1 MSLTRHWRILIAL
14 SAALVAVAF
23 AAPRLMR
30 APDIRENRVLADL
43 PAPPAGLGDLDR
55 YRKGLD
61 AYVADRFPARPHLI
75 ALANLIR
82 LRLGASGSERVIV
95 GRQGWLFYD
104 DGTHLGVAR
113 GRPALTR
120 EEARA
125 WLEGLAGRTE
135 ALKTRGIAYVVISA
149 PLKETIYPQ
158 YAPAWFEGPSDA
170 RAAVRLSGWAG
181 TSGAGEALYLHEAL
195 AQPTRWGLKTFSRHD
210 THWTGIGAHLGYM
223 ALMGRLNAL
232 GLTDP
237 PRPLERFEE
246 VSPAVPPR
254 DLALMIG
261 VASFVAADYP
271 EFMPPA
277 AEPALRTT
285 YLTGRTDW
293 TAPRVMDTGMAG
305 KPVAL
310 ITGDSFSNAMMP
322 FLYGHFSRLIFAH
335 NQDGTWREDLIDR
348 FKPDVVILE
357 VVESGLPAV
366 MLPAPPASAE
376 ARARI
381 ERAMM
386 RLPPAP
392 RRVGPVVAHNVVGSD
407 GGDRLKGGPA
417 ADFVYGRAG
426 EDEIDAGAGDD
437 HVQGGRG
444 ADRIDG
450 GPGADWLSG
459 DLDDDLLTGGPG
471 ADVFRLGA
479 GGGGDRITDFNAEEG
494 DRVELD
500 PGVAWRVEQAGPDAV
515 VIGGAGERIVLQG
528 VRAET
533 LGADTIFTQ

>member
-1 MSLTRHWRILIAL
+1 MSLTRHWRILTAL
-14 SAALVAVAF
+14 SAALVVGAF
-23 AAPRLMR
+23 AAPRFLP
-30 APDIRENRVLADL
+30 APDIQENRVLAE
-43 PAPPAGLGDLDR
+43 PPPPPAGLGDLDG

-104 DGTHLGVAR
+104 DGSHLGVAR

-120 EEARA
+120 GEARA

-135 ALKTRGIAYVVISA
+135 ALKARGIAYVVISP
-149 PLKETIYPQ
+149 PLKETLYPQ
-158 YAPAWFEGPSDA
+158 YAPAWFEGPSDG
-170 RAAVRLSGWAG
+170 RAAVRLSGWAR
-181 TSGAGEALYLHEAL
+181 TSGAGEALYLQEAL
-195 AQPTRWGLKTFSRHD
+195 AQPTHWGLKSFSRHD
-210 THWTGIGAHLGYM
+210 THWTGIGAHLGYV
-223 ALMGRLNAL
+223 ALMDRLNAL

-246 VSPAVPPR
+246 VSAAAPPR

-261 VASFVAADYP
+261 VASFVAVDYP
-271 EFMPPA
+271 EFVDPA
-277 AEPALRTT
+277 TEPAMRTT

-293 TAPRVMDTGMAG
+293 TAPRVIDTGLTG
-305 KPVAL
+305 KPIAL
-310 ITGDSFSNAMMP
+310 ITGDSFSNALMP
-322 FLYGHFSRLIFAH
+322 FLYGHFSRLIFDH

-357 VVESGLPAV
+357 VVESGLAAS
-366 MLPAPPASAE
+366 MAPAPPASAL

-392 RRVGPVVAHNVVGSD
+392 RPAGPVIAHRIVGSD
-407 GGDRLKGGPA
+407 GGDTLEGGPA

-426 EDEIDAGAGDD
+426 DDEIVAGAGDD

-444 ADRIDG
+444 ADRMDG
-450 GPGADWLSG
+450 GPGDDWLSG
-459 DLDDDLLTGGPG
+459 DRGDDVLTGGPG

-479 GGGGDRITDFNAEEG
+479 GGGGDLVADFNAEEG

-500 PGVAWRVEQAGPDAV
+500 PGAAWRVVQVGPDAV
-515 VIGGAGERIVLQG
+515 VVAGAGERIILQG
-528 VRAET
+528 VRAEA
-533 LGADTIFTQ
+533 LGADTIFAQ